1 MFRLIAAASIRIR
14 FFLRCYMPTNIL
26 ADAIRTRRGHKWG
39 PAAMLLAGP
48 YFLLAVWFVHLID
61 TGGPGWLHLLVLLAI
76 WNGFK
81 MLWLGPLGIAW
92 LLKGAG
98 LLLGVAT
105 GKSRRGLV
113 ATLDQHGLLD
123 RFAVRLR
130 LGGRLLCRSGLGL
143 LAQPAEQAFL
153 LAGLGRRLLVVVG
166 TKHGEGILKDA
177 KRRQPGCRPQN
188 GSYPSTSPS
197 RCAKRG
203 TATEPAVRIPRLCL
217 TRAGHYHGCRV
228 AALPSTVAGTNLD
241 ESRLCL

>member
-92 LLKGAG
+92 LLRARLAERGNRRQHAPAPEHAQTSDAD
-98 LLLGVAT
+98 LAGVA
-105 GKSRRGLV
+105 
-113 ATLDQHGLLD
+113 
-123 RFAVRLR
+123 
-130 LGGRLLCRSGLGL
+130 
-143 LAQPAEQAFL
+143 
-153 LAGLGRRLLVVVG
+153 
-166 TKHGEGILKDA
+166 
-177 KRRQPGCRPQN
+177 
-188 GSYPSTSPS
+188 
-197 RCAKRG
+197 
-203 TATEPAVRIPRLCL
+203 
-217 TRAGHYHGCRV
+217 
-228 AALPSTVAGTNLD
+228 
-241 ESRLCL
+241 